1 MPWST
6 RTSMGRRCIS
16 FTFSDSLF
24 LTMQLVS
31 EAQSTTDCGG
41 DWLGGRRELLES
53 GATNGVDVADEPFAI
68 VCKL

>member
-1 MPWST
+1 
-6 RTSMGRRCIS
+6 MGRRCIS

-41 DWLGGRRELLES
+41 DWLGGNGNRMLLLES
-53 GATNGVDVADEPFAI
+53 GATVAGDEPLAI